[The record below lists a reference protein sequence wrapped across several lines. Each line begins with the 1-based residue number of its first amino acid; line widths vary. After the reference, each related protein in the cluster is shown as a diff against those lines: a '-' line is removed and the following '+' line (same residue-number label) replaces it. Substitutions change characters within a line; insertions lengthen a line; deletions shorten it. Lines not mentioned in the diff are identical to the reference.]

1 MPHEIQCANHHVKG
15 DLELGQRLIVRL
27 TSAHSSDARIIV
39 CISCLNCFQ
48 SANVIGTFAMVSAII
63 SEAALSFLGLGVPP
77 EVPTW
82 GSILAN
88 SRTYISNCVVSGVC
102 IFFAVLGINPLGDGL
117 RDLLDP
123 HLKRSGSGIG

>member
-1 MPHEIQCANHHVKG
+1 M
-15 DLELGQRLIVRL
+15 RL

-48 SANVIGTFAMVSAII
+48 SANVIGTFAMVFAII

-88 SRTYISNCVVSGVC
+88 SRAYISYPGAWRCFRRVHLLRC
-102 IFFAVLGINPLGDGL
+102 ARYQPTCDGM